1 MRPDASHDALRAE
14 WVHIGYA
21 EHASLREVYGFA
33 GSQGTVNL
41 EGIRYQATASPS
53 RTLLVYMHPAST
65 LQLLPMPRAMAG
77 QGVDVLCAAS
87 RYARNDTP
95 LIFEKVVLDLGA
107 WLRHARERWRYEKVV
122 LCGWSGG
129 GALAL
134 MYQAQAER
142 PTITH
147 TPAGDPVDLTAAGLL
162 PADAMI
168 VQAAHVSRARLLA
181 DWIDPSVVD
190 EDDPDRRLVEL
201 DLYDPRNPNQPPYSV
216 DYLAHFRAAQLARLR
231 RRNHWVRNTLEAMR
245 ANGQA
250 QGERGFVTH
259 RTMAEPR
266 FLDARI
272 DPNGR
277 APGTSY
283 LGEPRLANGAPAGM
297 ARFSTL
303 RAWLS
308 QWSIDDSNADG
319 ERSAR
324 SVTVPL
330 LAIEN
335 GADDAVPQPHTALI
349 HDAAASADK
358 TLIVIEGASHYYVGQ
373 PERLAEALA
382 ACRGWLMDR
391 SFL

>member
-1 MRPDASHDALRAE
+1 MPEGDALRAE
-14 WVHIGYA
+14 WVHISYA
-21 EHASLREVYGFA
+21 EGAALREVYGFA
-33 GSQGTVNL
+33 GSQGAVNL
-41 EGIRYQATASPS
+41 EGIRYRAASSPS

-77 QGVDVLCAAS
+77 QGIDVLCAAS

-95 LIFEKVVLDLGA
+95 LVFEKVVLDLGA
-107 WLRHARERWRYEKVV
+107 WLRHARETWRYEKLV

-134 MYQAQAER
+134 LYQAQAER

-147 TPAGDPVDLTAAGLL
+147 TPAGDPVDLTAAALW

-181 DWIDPSVVD
+181 DWIDPSVLD
-190 EDDPDRRLVEL
+190 ENDPDRRVVEL
-201 DLYDPRNPNQPPYSV
+201 DLYDPRNPNQPPYSAE
-216 DYLAHFRAAQLARLR
+216 YLAHFRASQLARLR
-231 RRNHWVRNTLEAMR
+231 RRTAWVRETLDAMR
-245 ANGQA
+245 ETGQA
-250 QGERGFVTH
+250 EGERGFVTH

-266 FLDARI
+266 FLDAGI

-277 APGTSY
+277 TQGTSY
-283 LGEPRLANGAPAGM
+283 LGEPRLANSAPAGM

-308 QWSIDDSNADG
+308 QWSIDDSNACG
-319 ERSAR
+319 ERAAR

-349 HDAAASADK
+349 HAAAASADK
-358 TLIVIEGASHYYVGQ
+358 TMVVIEGASHYCAGQ
-373 PERLAEALA
+373 PEQLARALAE
-382 ACRGWLMDR
+382 CRGWLADR
-391 SFL
+391 AFL